1 MMKRLYS
8 AVWHFLLFNSKVN
21 FFIYVVLDY
30 SLYSLTLKKKKKKK
44 SFFFFSFASFS
55 RRKRTID
62 KLFIQKLRTI
72 YTSLFISFVQF
83 CGVFLFLS
91 FSVPYA
97 TIFFFLAYFGLNYKQ

>member
-44 SFFFFSFASFS
+44 ASFS
-55 RRKRTID
+55 FLLPRF
-62 KLFIQKLRTI
+62 LEESALL
-72 YTSLFISFVQF
+72 TSCS
-83 CGVFLFLS
+83 
-91 FSVPYA
+91 
-97 TIFFFLAYFGLNYKQ
+97 YKS